1 MYDAYLVNETD
12 FVVQATAEPF
22 GNVNLT
28 LSQGLCA
35 LNTRYNNLKAFKIH
49 DGMCMMG
56 NISVTGKPDLNGSM
70 VFVDSDHA
78 RATLDYGK
86 YDLRTNE
93 LKSKF
98 FVSYRLFPRSRQ
110 LISRH

>member
-1 MYDAYLVNETD
+1 MYDAYFVNETD
-12 FVVQATAEPF
+12 FVVQAAAEPF

-35 LNTRYNNLKAFKIH
+35 LKTRYNSLKAFRIQ
-49 DGMCMMG
+49 DGVCLMG
-56 NISVTGKPDLNGSM
+56 NISLTGKPDLNGSM

-86 YDLRTNE
+86 
-93 LKSKF
+93 
-98 FVSYRLFPRSRQ
+98 
-110 LISRH
+110 